1 MHKLT
6 ISVDDEVFARLSEGK
21 GVLTEE
27 EYAAIMIKR
36 CVHPGVK
43 LDSLHESVIE
53 RLDEL
58 EGRIKRLN
66 ALLLR

>member
-6 ISVDDEVFARLSEGK
+6 ISVDDEVFERLSEGK

-27 EYAAIMIKR
+27 EYAAIVIKR
-36 CVHPGVK
+36 YVRPGVK
-43 LDSLHESVIE
+43 VDSLHESVIE

>member
-6 ISVDDEVFARLSEGK
+6 ISVDDEVFERLSEGK

-27 EYAAIMIKR
+27 EYAAIVIKR
-36 CVHPGVK
+36 HVRPGEKV
-43 LDSLHESVIE
+43 DALHERVIE